1 MNEKES
7 DIVRAICE
15 YLTHRRHFF
24 WRNNTGAFRTEKGGM
39 YFFGAK
45 GSPDIFVVTRG
56 GYLVSLEVKTQKGRQ
71 SPDQRVWEARCRE
84 IDAAYHVVRS
94 IEDVQ
99 AIGL

>member
-1 MNEKES
+1 MKEKES
-7 DIVRAICE
+7 DIVRAISD
-15 YLTHRRHFF
+15 YLEAKRHFY

-45 GSPDIFVVTRG
+45 GSPDLFVLTRG
-56 GYLVSLEVKTQKGRQ
+56 GVLISLEVKTQTGRQ
-71 SPDQRVWEARCRE
+71 SPDQKAWEARCHE
-84 IDAAYHVVRS
+84 IGAAYHVVRS